1 MEMAQP
7 ISSLEGQLK
16 KYEFAFPILTKLS
29 AFLEASAHLKG
40 KRIGWHC
47 HLTGLTAASAQ
58 VLIKAGAELI
68 MSECTASTTDW
79 AAVKFMKQLG
89 AKVYQD
95 SDSPRKVLDHKPELI
110 SDTGF
115 VLSTEYLKDL
125 EAGQSYVYGGC
136 EITTSGIHKM
146 RQLAALKFPVININ
160 DGELKTLI
168 ENYHG
173 VGDGVVEALF
183 RLTGRMWSGRSAA
196 VIGYGRVGAGVANYL
211 RKAGAAVHVVELD
224 PIRRLVA
231 HYDGFCLLTLEQ
243 SLRQCELIVTA
254 SGCLSVIGYEQLRLA
269 KDGMLLMNVG
279 HWAEEIDLAGIR
291 TNAVAYRQVS
301 NHLDEYEIADGDSS
315 KRIYLIGSGGP
326 ANVVMLSGSPEPTLI
341 HLTTEILCLNH
352 LSSMQSKGAKIE
364 AGEIAVPT
372 EVQRQA
378 SILALQSL
386 GLD

>member
-1 MEMAQP
+1 
-7 ISSLEGQLK
+7 
-16 KYEFAFPILTKLS
+16 
-29 AFLEASAHLKG
+29 
-40 KRIGWHC
+40 
-47 HLTGLTAASAQ
+47 
-58 VLIKAGAELI
+58 
-68 MSECTASTTDW
+68 
-79 AAVKFMKQLG
+79 
-89 AKVYQD
+89 
-95 SDSPRKVLDHKPELI
+95 
-110 SDTGF
+110 
-115 VLSTEYLKDL
+115 
-125 EAGQSYVYGGC
+125 
-136 EITTSGIHKM
+136 
-146 RQLAALKFPVININ
+146 
-160 DGELKTLI
+160 
-168 ENYHG
+168 
-173 VGDGVVEALF
+173 
-183 RLTGRMWSGRSAA
+183 
-196 VIGYGRVGAGVANYL
+196 L